1 MDLIPDK
8 LQADISETLA
18 TFRRLA
24 YQAEATLT
32 KAQATLDRANR
43 MIARMANEKETPLRG
58 RHSR

>member
-24 YQAEATLT
+24 YKAEATLT
-32 KAQATLDRANR
+32 KTQTTLDRVNR
-43 MIARMANEKETPLRG
+43 MVARMANEKEAP
-58 RHSR
+58 

>member
-32 KAQATLDRANR
+32 KAQATLDRVNR
-43 MIARMANEKETPLRG
+43 MVARMANEKEAP
-58 RHSR
+58 